1 MIHHQVPQPGND
13 MTMCTMCPHK
23 QRLHR
28 RCPITLY
35 KEHYS
40 HTWSYLAILGQVK
53 LVKDCT

>member
-40 HTWSYLAILGQVK
+40 HTWSYLAK
-53 LVKDCT
+53 